1 MDSGSETTAMDDA
14 PLNRFHLRVAAFS
27 AGGILCDGYMLG
39 IIGPALSHYSEQVRL
54 GPVWTGLLGSSALI
68 GLFVGSLL
76 FGWLT
81 DRVGRRAIYTL
92 DLAVFVVGSL
102 LHLVVTDVAWVFAL
116 RLVLGIAIGADYAI
130 SPSMLAEFAPRR
142 YRGALLAA
150 ISAIWSIGF
159 FASYLVGSLLSGS
172 GPNAWQWMLASA
184 AVPAFLV
191 GLMRIGCPESPRW
204 LVRHGRAEEALRV
217 VREHIDPRAT
227 LSDLDERDLERP
239 ARFRTLFSREYRS
252 RIAVGGVYWFSQV
265 VPLFA
270 ILTFLPSVL
279 SSLGV
284 HDDAVGELG
293 SNLFLLIGSTAG
305 IFAIAY
311 AGRRPFILSSTAALV
326 LLAVVLGL
334 WRGAPGT
341 AALVLLALF
350 ILIIGCAQVVTSVY
364 PSEIFPTEVR
374 ASGVGLC
381 TSISRV
387 GAAVGT
393 FLLPLAIDAVGVHT
407 TILITAVILAAGL
420 AVAWRWAPETSRQTL
435 GQASHGGDG
444 HTVREAG

>member
-1 MDSGSETTAMDDA
+1 METGRLSEKTAVDDA
-14 PLNRFHLRVAAFS
+14 PLSWFHLRITAFS

-39 IIGPALSHYSEQVRL
+39 IIGPALSHYSSQRHL
-54 GPVWTGLLGSSALI
+54 SPVWTGLLGSSALV
-68 GLFVGSLL
+68 GLFIGSLL

-92 DLAVFVVGSL
+92 DLAVCVVGSL
-102 LHLVVTDVAWVFAL
+102 LHLFVTEVAWVLVL

-130 SPSMLAEFAPRR
+130 SPSLLAEFAPRR
-142 YRGALLAA
+142 YRGGLLAA

-159 FASYLVGSLLSGS
+159 FASYLVGSLLSGA

-191 GLMRIGCPESPRW
+191 SLMRIGCPESPRW
-204 LVRHGRAEEALRV
+204 LLQQGRADEALRV
-217 VREHIDPRAT
+217 VRDYIDPSAT
-227 LSDLDERDLERP
+227 LQDLDDRDQARP
-239 ARFRTLFSREYRS
+239 GRFRVLFRRDYWPRL
-252 RIAVGGVYWFSQV
+252 AVGGVYWFSQV

-279 SSLGV
+279 SSLGITAA
-284 HDDAVGELG
+284 AVSEVG

-305 IFAIAY
+305 IFAIFY
-311 AGRRPFILSSTAALV
+311 LGRRPFILASTAALV
-326 LLAVVLGL
+326 VLAVVLGL
-334 WRGAPGT
+334 WRTAPGPW
-341 AALVLLALF
+341 ALTLLGLF

-381 TSISRV
+381 TSISRI
-387 GAAVGT
+387 GAAAGT
-393 FLLPLAIDAVGVHT
+393 FLLPLAISTVGIHT
-407 TILITAVILAAGL
+407 TILITAAILAAGL
-420 AVAWRWAPETSRQTL
+420 AVAWRWAPETSDQTL
-435 GQASHGGDG
+435 GQASNDAYG
-444 HTVREAG
+444 TQKEA